1 MSVIVG
7 NKDKLC
13 KSLSPGMNC
22 SEFMKRDEYR
32 KPDWLVAME
41 AIKERLAGLAIA
53 RATHLLPGLPAC
65 C

>member
-1 MSVIVG
+1 MFLYTGDYAEVVASKV
-7 NKDKLC
+7 
-13 KSLSPGMNC
+13 
-22 SEFMKRDEYR
+22 YR

>member
-1 MSVIVG
+1 
-7 NKDKLC
+7 
-13 KSLSPGMNC
+13 MNC
-22 SEFMKRDEYR
+22 TEFMKRDEYR

>member
-1 MSVIVG
+1 
-7 NKDKLC
+7 
-13 KSLSPGMNC
+13 MNC

-53 RATHLLPGLPAC
+53 RATHLLPGPRAC